1 MLYTILCLL
10 VFGITFLT
18 QKGAT
23 YYISDELSIVAYTV
37 GFVLADIPLLWMEHF
52 PVTRVF
58 GLSGAM
64 SLLIGALMGIGSL
77 TLFAAYR
84 YGKASV
90 VTPYSQ
96 LFPIITVL
104 AGVPLYG
111 EQIDVVRAIGILAA
125 LAAGVIL
132 TFERQEKTEL
142 AQEQTALGD

>member
-1 MLYTILCLL
+1 
-10 VFGITFLT
+10 
-18 QKGAT
+18 
-23 YYISDELSIVAYTV
+23 
-37 GFVLADIPLLWMEHF
+37 MEHF